1 MLYKAQYMN
10 TNPAMMAN
18 WFSSCAGQIFQKP
31 CFLVQILWPHRFDL
45 VHMYE
50 IRPTAANFQIRSFY
64 KIMTDHQ
71 FSPCTQAWFTHETT
85 TSGRPMS
92 MLILIHL
99 GRQCRQMCLSAAP
112 IKRQTF
118 LSVADMSE
126 MSSRHFGD
134 IPCYVGHFFGC
145 RRRVGE
151 TYCRNTHLHVRRN
164 QYWWGSH
171 NIQRDKKNWHP
182 LRFCI
187 HSQVRTYS
195 K

>member
-31 CFLVQILWPHRFDL
+31 CFLVKILWPHRFDL

-64 KIMTDHQ
+64 KIMTDHK
-71 FSPCTQAWFTHETT
+71 FSPRTRAWFTHATT
-85 TSGRPMS
+85 TSGCPKS

-99 GRQCRQMCLSAAP
+99 GWQCRQMCLSAAP
-112 IKRQTF
+112 VKRQTF

-126 MSSRHFGD
+126 MSSQHVGD
-134 IPCYVGHFFGC
+134 ILLC
-145 RRRVGE
+145 RPILRLSAS
-151 TYCRNTHLHVRRN
+151 CRWDLFEVVTTHEEIRKI
-164 QYWWGSH
+164 G
-171 NIQRDKKNWHP
+171 
-182 LRFCI
+182 I
-187 HSQVRTYS
+187 HSDFSSTRKYLL
-195 K
+195 